1 MAIRLYTLGVGV
13 GVTELEVLVE
23 EDVVDEVVEVEVDE
37 LVVLVEDRLDEVVN
51 ARLVLELLVE

>member
-1 MAIRLYTLGVGV
+1 MGVGV

>member
-1 MAIRLYTLGVGV
+1 M
-13 GVTELEVLVE
+13 TELEVLVE

>member
-1 MAIRLYTLGVGV
+1 M
-13 GVTELEVLVE
+13 LVE

-37 LVVLVEDRLDEVVN
+37 LVVLVEDRLDEAVN

>member
-1 MAIRLYTLGVGV
+1 M
-13 GVTELEVLVE
+13 TELEVLVE

-37 LVVLVEDRLDEVVN
+37 LVVLVEDRLDEAVN

>member
-1 MAIRLYTLGVGV
+1 M
-13 GVTELEVLVE
+13 LVE